1 MYKRILVPTDGSA
14 HSTEAMRHA
23 LELARTL
30 GSEVTFLY
38 ALEDPVT
45 TTYTIPEAMPYQPE
59 LYDALKRE
67 AEAALQSA
75 LEEARAQGVRAKTA
89 LAERED
95 PVQAITEAQ
104 AEHDLVVMGTHG
116 RRGFNRW
123 MFGSVAEGVLR
134 RATIPCLL
142 IRAEPSKD
150 D

>member
-1 MYKRILVPTDGSA
+1 MYKRILIPTDGSA
-14 HSTEAMRHA
+14 TSAEATRHA

-30 GSEVTFLY
+30 EAEVTFLY

-45 TTYTIPEAMPYQPE
+45 TTYAIPEAMPYQPE

-67 AEAALQSA
+67 AEEILAKA
-75 LEEARAQGVRAKTA
+75 LEQAKAQGVRAKTV

-134 RATIPCLL
+134 RATIPCLM
-142 IRAEPSKD
+142 IRTEPSKEG
-150 D
+150 